1 MTRRGEV
8 KLRWALV
15 DGERVEA
22 MRFVDVPPHERP
34 VGHCPCCN
42 ERIEWKAGKRWRE
55 HNGPTPHVSHL
66 PKSTCPTL
74 TSGES
79 AEHFNAKFDLADK
92 LSTMQE
98 LEATWFCACA
108 CFRKGV
114 VAQGWMS
121 LTVEHRSQQTTRV
134 PDVALLNGDGS
145 ILLAIEIVHTHAV
158 DEAKAADYAA
168 ADIPWIEVSVSD
180 VVQWQPTS
188 TWALK
193 AHAFGNLRV
202 PSCHFCE
209 QIERERPELE
219 RLERERIERERLERE
234 RIEREL
240 ERLERLEREHRER
253 LDREYRE
260 RLEREH
266 REAQAQTRSERM
278 RENSIRNTRYSVLTQ
293 YQTNPPPLRI
303 AIGASVSA
311 DGSGAVAAFCK
322 IDFDG
327 PVRVARVTLPW
338 VDSWEDAMKA
348 GIAECIR
355 HLDEKAPGA
364 KVTFVINSIADNL
377 NNVDR
382 YVDES
387 EQGRF
392 VRKLQI
398 DICKRGHFVQSSSTK
413 PENPRFDATIAS
425 ALKRAHDAAESARL
439 NVRCAS

>member
-8 KLRWALV
+8 RLRWALV

-22 MRFVDVPPHERP
+22 MRFVDVHPDERP
-34 VGHCPCCN
+34 VGHCPCCG
-42 ERIEWKAGKRWRE
+42 ERIRWQAGKKWRE
-55 HNGPTPHVSHL
+55 HNGPTPHVAHL
-66 PKSTCPTL
+66 PESTCPTL

-98 LEATWFCACA
+98 LEAAWFCVCA
-108 CFRKGV
+108 SFRKGV
-114 VAQGWMS
+114 VAQGWAS
-121 LTVEHRSQQTTRV
+121 VTVEHRSQQTTRV
-134 PDVALLNGDGS
+134 PDVALLNSDGS
-145 ILLAIEIVHTHAV
+145 ILLAVEIVHTHAV
-158 DEAKAADYAA
+158 DSAKAADYAA

-209 QIERERPELE
+209 RILSELVEREFE
-219 RLERERIERERLERE
+219 RV
-234 RIEREL
+234 
-240 ERLERLEREHRER
+240 EREHREQLEHEHREQLERER
-253 LDREYRE
+253 LE

-266 REAQAQTRSERM
+266 REAQAQARSERM
-278 RENSIRNTRYSVLTQ
+278 RENGIRNNRYAVLRE
-293 YQTNPPPLRI
+293 YQTNPPSLRI

-311 DGSGAVAAFCK
+311 DGSHAVAAFCK
-322 IDFDG
+322 IDFAG

-338 VDSWEDAMKA
+338 VDSWTDVMKA

-355 HLDEKAPGA
+355 HLDEQAPGK
-364 KVTFVINSIADNL
+364 KVTFVINSNSIADSL

-392 VRKLQI
+392 VRRLQI
-398 DICKRGHFVQSSSTK
+398 DICKRGHFVQPSSTK
-413 PENPRFDATIAS
+413 PQNPQFDATIAA
-425 ALKRAHDAAESARL
+425 ALKRAHDAAESTRL
-439 NVRCAS
+439 NSTSGSRDATT

>member
-1 MTRRGEV
+1 MSRRGEV

-22 MRFVDVPPHERP
+22 MRFVDVPPKKRP

-42 ERIEWKAGKRWRE
+42 ERIRWQAGNRWRE

-98 LEATWFCACA
+98 LKATWFCACA

-114 VAQGWMS
+114 VAQGWAS
-121 LTVEHRSQQTTRV
+121 VTVEHRSQQTTRV
-134 PDVALLNGDGS
+134 PDVALLNSDGS
-145 ILLAIEIVHTHAV
+145 ILLAVEIVHTHAV
-158 DEAKAADYAA
+158 DDAKAADYAA

-193 AHAFGNLRV
+193 AHAYGNLRV
-202 PSCHFCE
+202 PSCQFCE

-219 RLERERIERERLERE
+219 RLERERLERERLERE
-234 RIEREL
+234 RLERER

-253 LDREYRE
+253 LERH

-266 REAQAQTRSERM
+266 LEAQAKAESERL
-278 RENSIRNTRYSVLTQ
+278 REKRIRAERYLVLQ
-293 YQTNPPPLRI
+293 EYQTNPPPLRI

-364 KVTFVINSIADNL
+364 KVTFVLNSIVDQL

-387 EQGRF
+387 SQGRF

-439 NVRCAS
+439 NSEAA

>member
-8 KLRWALV
+8 RLRWALV
-15 DGERVEA
+15 NGERVEA
-22 MRFVDVPPHERP
+22 MRFVDVPPDERP

-42 ERIEWKAGKRWRE
+42 ERIRWQAGKRWRE
-55 HNGPTPHVSHL
+55 HNGPTPHVAHL
-66 PKSTCPTL
+66 PESTCPTL

-92 LSTMQE
+92 LTGLQE
-98 LEATWFCACA
+98 LKATWFCVCA

-114 VAQGWMS
+114 VAQGWTS
-121 LTVEHRSQQTTRV
+121 VTVEHRSQQTTRV

-158 DEAKAADYAA
+158 DDAKAADYAA

-219 RLERERIERERLERE
+219 RIERERLERE
-234 RIEREL
+234 RIEREF

-253 LDREYRE
+253 LERE
-260 RLEREH
+260 R
-266 REAQAQTRSERM
+266 REAQAQAESERLREKRIRAM
-278 RENSIRNTRYSVLTQ
+278 RYRVLQ
-293 YQTNPPPLRI
+293 EYQTNPPPLRI

-355 HLDEKAPGA
+355 HLDEKAPGK
-364 KVTFVINSIADNL
+364 KVTFVLNSIVDRL
-377 NNVDR
+377 NNVGW
-382 YVDES
+382 YVSES

-398 DICKRGHFVQSSSTK
+398 DICQRGHFVQSSSTK
-413 PENPRFDATIAS
+413 PRDARFDPKIAS
-425 ALKRAHDAAESARL
+425 ALKRAHHAAESARL
-439 NVRCAS
+439 NSEAA

>member
-22 MRFVDVPPHERP
+22 MRFVDVPPKKRP

-92 LSTMQE
+92 LTGVQE
-98 LEATWFCACA
+98 LKATWFCACA

-114 VAQGWMS
+114 VAQGWAS
-121 LTVEHRSQQTTRV
+121 VTVEHRSQQTTRV

-158 DEAKAADYAA
+158 DDAKAADYAA

-209 QIERERPELE
+209 Q
-219 RLERERIERERLERE
+219 LERERIEREQRERE
-234 RIEREL
+234 QRK
-240 ERLERLEREHRER
+240 
-253 LDREYRE
+253 RE

-266 REAQAQTRSERM
+266 REAQAQAESERLREKRIRAM
-278 RENSIRNTRYSVLTQ
+278 RYRVLRE

-338 VDSWEDAMKA
+338 VDSREDAMKA

-355 HLDEKAPGA
+355 HLDEKAPGK
-364 KVTFVINSIADNL
+364 KVTFVINSIADRL
-377 NNVDR
+377 NNVGW
-382 YVDES
+382 YVSES

-398 DICKRGHFVQSSSTK
+398 DICQRGHFVQSSSTK
-413 PENPRFDATIAS
+413 PRDARFDPKIAS
-425 ALKRAHDAAESARL
+425 ALKRAHHAAESARL
-439 NVRCAS
+439 NSEAA